1 MENIFDEKNSLLT
14 FTHWLSNIK
23 EQWWYYNLTTLLTHI
38 NIDYIFE
45 LWNDIFLLQV
55 LNAFVT
61 TLLTLENSR
70 DKALNGWP
78 FISFH
83 HIQHICFAFNY
94 QKNMKEAMHI
104 YLRPMENIG
113 SLTNCCFTNGYQG
126 NVQVHDQERTIFTVI
141 K

>member
-1 MENIFDEKNSLLT
+1 M
-14 FTHWLSNIK
+14 
-23 EQWWYYNLTTLLTHI
+23 
-38 NIDYIFE
+38 
-45 LWNDIFLLQV
+45 

-70 DKALNGWP
+70 DKALNGSP

-83 HIQHICFAFNY
+83 YIQRICFAFNY

-126 NVQVHDQERTIFTVI
+126 NVQVHDQ
-141 K
+141 